1 MPDRDDQA
9 HARPAEPDPGTP
21 EAARRSAGSGGG
33 HYSLRN
39 IRRSAGHF
47 LLGKAGSAALTFT
60 AFALTARLLGTSAY
74 GTYASL
80 LAAVELGLSLSTLG
94 MDWATGRFLPEY
106 RVRASRPQLARFI
119 AATGGLQAA
128 VLLLAAFG
136 LALGADALAARMGLA
151 DAVPLRLYAAVL
163 ATEGTARVLRDQM
176 LGLLLAQRAVQL
188 ATVARGALLVLL
200 LLAAPLAAGAVGSP
214 LRWVALAELAAAGA
228 GLLVGGTALLR
239 IVRHHVPD
247 PAPAGAPAWQPP
259 SWRRVAAIS
268 RDAYASMLL
277 LIPAGGA
284 VLTLTLSAMAGAPAA
299 GAFGFVRGLTEQVR
313 RFLPIELFLGLI
325 RPGIVSRYAQHRDF
339 AALNRQ
345 IALVFAVS
353 VLAALPV
360 LALLM
365 AQAPLVARF
374 IGGASFAE
382 AGPLLAVWSVSLL
395 LFTHRR
401 ALEVVANTAERSA
414 ACIVGSAVLAFSPLA
429 MAALLW
435 AGAPV
440 PAALAAPLLADLG
453 FSGVV
458 AWLLH
463 RASLPYRL
471 PMPTLARLLLLLAGA
486 SLVLAFSPRWLPVL
500 GHQAWQAV
508 LAGALSLLL
517 TWGIAA
523 LWRPFQATE
532 REAINALLP
541 RPWFPF

>member
-1 MPDRDDQA
+1 M
-9 HARPAEPDPGTP
+9 H
-21 EAARRSAGSGGG
+21 EAGGQQGRQQGG

-47 LLGKAGSAALTFT
+47 LLGKVGSAALTFT
-60 AFALTARLLGTSAY
+60 AFALTARLLGTGQY
-74 GTYASL
+74 GTYAAL
-80 LAAVELGLSLSTLG
+80 IAAVELALSLSTLG

-106 RVRASRPQLARFI
+106 RVRAGRGQLARFI
-119 AATGGLQAA
+119 AATGGLQAG
-128 VLLLAAFG
+128 VLLLAALG
-136 LALGADALAARMGLA
+136 LALGAEALAARVGLA
-151 DAVPLRLYAAVL
+151 DPVLLQLYAAVL
-163 ATEGTARVLRDQM
+163 ATEGIARVLRDQM
-176 LGLLLAQRAVQL
+176 LGLLLAQRAAQV
-188 ATVARGALLVLL
+188 ATVMRGAVLVALL
-200 LLAAPLAAGAVGSP
+200 LSAPLLDGAAASV
-214 LRWVALAELAAAGA
+214 LRYVALAELAAAGA
-228 GLLVGGTALLR
+228 GLLLGAVALVR
-239 IVRHHVPD
+239 IVRHHAPD
-247 PAPAGAPAWQPP
+247 PAPAGMPAWQAP
-259 SWRRVAAIS
+259 SWRRVAAIA

-284 VLTLTLSAMAGAPAA
+284 VLTLTLGAIAGAPAA

-374 IGGASFAE
+374 IGGATFAE

-414 ACIVGSAVLAFSPLA
+414 ACIVGSAVLALSPLA

-440 PAALAAPLLADLG
+440 PVALAAPLLADLG

-471 PMPTLARLLLLLAGA
+471 PVPTLARLLLLLAGA
-486 SLVLAFSPRWLPVL
+486 SAVLALAPLLTPTLW
-500 GHQAWQAV
+500 HQAV
-508 LAGALSLLL
+508 LAGVLALLL

>member
-1 MPDRDDQA
+1 M
-9 HARPAEPDPGTP
+9 P
-21 EAARRSAGSGGG
+21 EAGGQQGRQQGG

-60 AFALTARLLGTSAY
+60 AFALTARLLGTGQY
-74 GTYASL
+74 GTYAAL
-80 LAAVELGLSLSTLG
+80 LAAVELALSLSTLG

-106 RVRASRPQLARFI
+106 RVRAGRAQLARFV
-119 AATGGLQAA
+119 AATGGLQAG
-128 VLLLAAFG
+128 VLLLAALG
-136 LALGADALAARMGLA
+136 LALGAEALAARVGLA
-151 DAVPLRLYAAVL
+151 DAVLLQLYAAVL
-163 ATEGTARVLRDQM
+163 ATEGIARVLRDQM
-176 LGLLLAQRAVQL
+176 LGLLLAQRAAQV
-188 ATVARGALLVLL
+188 ATVARGAVLVAL
-200 LLAAPLAAGAVGSP
+200 LLAAPLLDGVAASALRYAV
-214 LRWVALAELAAAGA
+214 VAELAAAGA
-228 GLLVGGTALLR
+228 GLLLGAAALVR
-239 IVRHHVPD
+239 IVRHHAPD
-247 PAPAGAPAWQPP
+247 PAPAGTPAWQPP
-259 SWRRVAAIS
+259 SWRRVAAIA

-284 VLTLTLSAMAGAPAA
+284 VLTLTLGAIAGAQAA

-414 ACIVGSAVLAFSPLA
+414 ACIVGSAVLALSPLA

-440 PAALAAPLLADLG
+440 PVALAAPLLADLG

-471 PMPTLARLLLLLAGA
+471 PVPTLARLLLLLAGA
-486 SLVLAFSPRWLPVL
+486 SAVLALAPLLTPTLW
-500 GHQAWQAV
+500 HQAA
-508 LAGALSLLL
+508 LAGALALLL

>member
-1 MPDRDDQA
+1 M
-9 HARPAEPDPGTP
+9 P
-21 EAARRSAGSGGG
+21 EAGGQPGRQQGG

-60 AFALTARLLGTSAY
+60 AFALTARLLGTGQY
-74 GTYASL
+74 GTYAAL
-80 LAAVELGLSLSTLG
+80 IAAVELALSLSTLG

-106 RVRASRPQLARFI
+106 RVRAGRGQLARFI
-119 AATGGLQAA
+119 AATGGLQAG
-128 VLLLAAFG
+128 VLLLAALG
-136 LALGADALAARMGLA
+136 LALGADALATRVGLA
-151 DAVPLRLYAAVL
+151 DSVLLQLYAAVL
-163 ATEGTARVLRDQM
+163 ATEGIARVLRDQM
-176 LGLLLAQRAVQL
+176 LGLLLAQRAAQV
-188 ATVARGALLVLL
+188 ATVMRGTVLVALLLS
-200 LLAAPLAAGAVGSP
+200 APLLDAAAASA
-214 LRWVALAELAAAGA
+214 LRYVALAELAAAGA
-228 GLLVGGTALLR
+228 GLLLGAVALVR
-239 IVRHHVPD
+239 IVRHHAPD
-247 PAPAGAPAWQPP
+247 PAPDLAPEGTPAWQAP
-259 SWRRVAAIS
+259 SWRRVAAIA

-284 VLTLTLSAMAGAPAA
+284 VLTLTLGAIAGAPAA

-374 IGGASFAE
+374 IGGATFAE

-414 ACIVGSAVLAFSPLA
+414 ACIVGSAVLALSPLA

-471 PMPTLARLLLLLAGA
+471 PVPTLARLLLLLAGA
-486 SLVLAFSPRWLPVL
+486 SAVLALAPLLTSTLW
-500 GHQAWQAV
+500 HQAV
-508 LAGALSLLL
+508 LAGVLALLL

>member
-1 MPDRDDQA
+1 M
-9 HARPAEPDPGTP
+9 P
-21 EAARRSAGSGGG
+21 EAGG

-47 LLGKAGSAALTFT
+47 VLGKAGSAALTFA
-60 AFALTARLLGTSAY
+60 AFALTARLLGTGQY
-74 GTYASL
+74 GTYAGL
-80 LAAVELGLSLSTLG
+80 LAAVELALALSTLG

-106 RVRASRPQLARFI
+106 RVRADRAQLARFV

-128 VLLLAAFG
+128 LLLLVALVVAWAA
-136 LALGADALAARMGLA
+136 APLAARVGLA
-151 DAVPLRLYAAVL
+151 DPRLLQLYAAVL
-163 ATEGTARVLRDQM
+163 AAEGIARVLRDQM

-188 ATVARGALLVLL
+188 ATVARGVVLVLL
-200 LLAAPLAAGAVGSP
+200 LAAAPLLSGTPDGSALRYVAG
-214 LRWVALAELAAAGA
+214 AELAAAST
-228 GLLVGGTALLR
+228 GLLLGAVALLR
-239 IVRHHVPD
+239 ILRRHAPD
-247 PAPAGAPAWQPP
+247 PQPAGAPAWQPP
-259 SWRRVAAIS
+259 SPRRVAIIA

-284 VLTLTLSAMAGAPAA
+284 VLTLTLGAIAGPQAA

-360 LALLM
+360 LALLT

-382 AGPLLAVWSVSLL
+382 AGPLLAVWAVSLL

-414 ACIVGSAVLAFSPLA
+414 ACIVGSAVLALSPVA

-440 PAALAAPLLADLG
+440 PVALAAPLLADLG

-471 PMPTLARLLLLLAGA
+471 PVPTLARLLLLLAGA
-486 SLVLAFSPRWLPVL
+486 SAVLALAPLLTPTLW
-500 GHQAWQAV
+500 HQAV
-508 LAGALSLLL
+508 LAGVLSLLL

-523 LWRPFQATE
+523 LWRPFQAAE

>member
-1 MPDRDDQA
+1 M
-9 HARPAEPDPGTP
+9 P
-21 EAARRSAGSGGG
+21 EAGGQQGRQQGG

-60 AFALTARLLGTSAY
+60 AFALTARLLGTGQY
-74 GTYASL
+74 GTYAAL
-80 LAAVELGLSLSTLG
+80 IAAVELALSLSTLG

-106 RVRASRPQLARFI
+106 RVRAGRAQLVRFI
-119 AATGGLQAA
+119 AATGGLQAG
-128 VLLLAAFG
+128 VMLLVA
-136 LALGADALAARMGLA
+136 LALVLGAEALAERIGLA
-151 DAVPLRLYAAVL
+151 DAVLLQLYAAVM
-163 ATEGTARVLRDQM
+163 ATEGIARVLRDQM
-176 LGLLLAQRAVQL
+176 LGLLLAQRAAQV
-188 ATVARGALLVLL
+188 ATVARAAVLVVLL
-200 LLAAPLAAGAVGSP
+200 LLSALPLDGVAGSVP
-214 LRWVALAELAAAGA
+214 RYVALAELAAAGT
-228 GLLVGGTALLR
+228 GLLLGAAALLR
-239 IVRHHVPD
+239 IVRHHMPD
-247 PAPAGAPAWQPP
+247 PGPAGAPAWQPP
-259 SWRRVAAIS
+259 SWRRVAVIG
-268 RDAYASMLL
+268 RDAYVSMLL

-284 VLTLTLSAMAGAPAA
+284 VLTLTLGAIAGAPAA

-339 AALNRQ
+339 GALNRQ
-345 IALVFAVS
+345 ISLVFVVS

-414 ACIVGSAVLAFSPLA
+414 ACIVGSAVLAVSPLA

-440 PAALAAPLLADLG
+440 PVALAAPLLADLG

-471 PMPTLARLLLLLAGA
+471 PVPTLARLLLLLAGA
-486 SLVLAFSPRWLPVL
+486 S
-500 GHQAWQAV
+500 AV
-508 LAGALSLLL
+508 LALAPLFTPTLWHQALLAGVLSLLL

>member
-1 MPDRDDQA
+1 MPDPRDAPGAGQ
-9 HARPAEPDPGTP
+9 AEPV
-21 EAARRSAGSGGG
+21 RRSPDGG

-60 AFALTARLLGTSAY
+60 AFALTARLLGTGAY
-74 GTYASL
+74 GTYAAL
-80 LAAVELGLSLSTLG
+80 IAAVELGLSLSTLG

-106 RVRASRPQLARFI
+106 RVRAGRAQLTRFI
-119 AATGGLQAA
+119 AATGGLQAG
-128 VLLLAAFG
+128 VLMLVALG
-136 LALGADALAARMGLA
+136 LAWGAEALAARLGLA
-151 DAVPLRLYAAVL
+151 DAVLLQLYAAVL

-176 LGLLLAQRAVQL
+176 LGLLLAQRAAQV
-188 ATVARGALLVLL
+188 ATVARGAVLVLL
-200 LLAAPLAAGAVGSP
+200 LLGAPLLAAPLTADSAGSALRFVAA
-214 LRWVALAELAAAGA
+214 AELAAAAA
-228 GLLVGGTALLR
+228 GLLLGAVALVR
-239 IVRHHVPD
+239 IVRRHVPD
-247 PAPAGAPAWQPP
+247 PVPAGTPAWQPP
-259 SWRRVAAIS
+259 TWRRVAAIA

-284 VLTLTLSAMAGAPAA
+284 VLTLTLGAIAGAPAA

-374 IGGASFAE
+374 IGGPTFAE
-382 AGPLLAVWSVSLL
+382 AGPLLAVWSISLL

-414 ACIVGSAVLAFSPLA
+414 ACIVGSAVLACSPLA

-440 PAALAAPLLADLG
+440 PVALAAPLLADLG

-471 PMPTLARLLLLLAGA
+471 PGPTLARLLLLLAGA
-486 SLVLAFSPRWLPVL
+486 SVVLFFSPRWLPTL
-500 GHQAWQAV
+500 WHQAV
-508 LAGALSLLL
+508 LAGVLSLML

>member
-1 MPDRDDQA
+1 M
-9 HARPAEPDPGTP
+9 P
-21 EAARRSAGSGGG
+21 EAGGQQGRQQGG

-60 AFALTARLLGTSAY
+60 AFALTARLLGTGQY
-74 GTYASL
+74 GTYAAL
-80 LAAVELGLSLSTLG
+80 IAAVELALSLSTLG

-106 RVRASRPQLARFI
+106 RVRAGRAQLARFV
-119 AATGGLQAA
+119 AATGGLQAG
-128 VLLLAAFG
+128 VLLLAALG
-136 LALGADALAARMGLA
+136 LALGAEALAARMGLA
-151 DAVPLRLYAAVL
+151 DAMLLQLYAAVL
-163 ATEGTARVLRDQM
+163 ATEGIARVLRDQM
-176 LGLLLAQRAVQL
+176 LGLLLAQRAAQV
-188 ATVARGALLVLL
+188 ATVMRGAVLVAL
-200 LLAAPLAAGAVGSP
+200 LLAAPLLDGTAASALRYVAV
-214 LRWVALAELAAAGA
+214 AELAAAGA
-228 GLLVGGTALLR
+228 GLLLGAAALVR
-239 IVRHHVPD
+239 IVRRHAPD
-247 PAPAGAPAWQPP
+247 PAPTGTPAWQPP
-259 SWRRVAAIS
+259 SWRRVAAIA

-284 VLTLTLSAMAGAPAA
+284 VLTLTLGAIAGAPAA

-374 IGGASFAE
+374 IGGAPFAE

-414 ACIVGSAVLAFSPLA
+414 ACIVGSAVLAVSPLA

-440 PAALAAPLLADLG
+440 PVALAAPLLADLG

-471 PMPTLARLLLLLAGA
+471 PVPTLARLLLLLAGA
-486 SLVLAFSPRWLPVL
+486 S
-500 GHQAWQAV
+500 AV
-508 LAGALSLLL
+508 LALAPLFTPTLWHQALLAGVLSLLL